1 MKANAEPIALPNPSL
16 TNALNWA
23 FYYLTYQILM
33 RIVYGYQSED
43 IRMFLPEYNSTQL
56 QRDAKVV
63 FDAASKEPIII
74 TRQCSDGTVMM
85 SKKEYAKL
93 VKAAEK

>member
-1 MKANAEPIALPNPSL
+1 
-16 TNALNWA
+16 
-23 FYYLTYQILM
+23 M
-33 RIVYGYQSED
+33 RIFYGYQSED
-43 IRMFLPEYNSTQL
+43 IKMFLPEYNSTQL

-74 TRQCSDGTVMM
+74 NRQGSNGAVMM

-93 VKAAEK
+93 VKAAAK

>member
-1 MKANAEPIALPNPSL
+1 
-16 TNALNWA
+16 
-23 FYYLTYQILM
+23 
-33 RIVYGYQSED
+33 
-43 IRMFLPEYNSTQL
+43 MFLPEYNSTQL

-63 FDAASKEPIII
+63 FDAAAKEPIVIN
-74 TRQCSDGTVMM
+74 RQACDGAVMM